1 METNGSK
8 YLNMIHHFEDELF
21 SVVFY
26 LDKVLGQRQVVNIL
40 VLLNKF
46 YPSYTCLMNSP
57 ECEGESEEDVKWED
71 VVTGGNSF
79 TVESYLDF
87 QFNIPVFVQKGTEV
101 EFVYTTEGGMKL
113 TLEKDERFTFV
124 LILDINSNTF
134 VDKNFF
140 SSLNEDQT
148 RWKRIETEQS
158 LAASKNRRTL
168 ASFLKELEN
177 LLGSEISSFD
187 SSKFIA
193 EHIYKYG
200 FKDDACFFDRE

>member
-1 METNGSK
+1 MKNISMETNGSK

-113 TLEKDERFTFV
+113 TLEKDERFT
-124 LILDINSNTF
+124 LLTI
-134 VDKNFF
+134 
-140 SSLNEDQT
+140 SLS
-148 RWKRIETEQS
+148 R
-158 LAASKNRRTL
+158 L
-168 ASFLKELEN
+168 ASLPKVAVLSDKAFPPSINPSIPGKSLPLFGDFSKPIILFLSLPPKA
-177 LLGSEISSFD
+177 SS
-187 SSKFIA
+187 
-193 EHIYKYG
+193 
-200 FKDDACFFDRE
+200 